1 MPRSVDPIDVEIG
14 RRVRAYRIARGMS
27 QSQLGGKIGVRFQQI
42 QKYEKGVNRVGGGRL
57 KKIAAKL
64 GLPIGALFG
73 EDDKGEQQV
82 SDGLLTETL
91 SQPYASRLL
100 TAFAAASRIPI
111 SAAPWSNSSRR
122 WCKTANRDVAQ
133 LRSAERA
140 ASCNNENLALPRSY
154 LVSWPPHKNSELD
167 GSR

>member
-27 QSQLGGKIGVRFQQI
+27 QSQLGDKIGVRFQQI

-57 KKIAAKL
+57 KKIAAEL

-73 EDDKGEQQV
+73 EDDKGEQRV

-100 TAFAAASRIPI
+100 TAFGGVRNSDQRRALVEFVETMVQNAESGRSPTPI
-111 SAAPWSNSSRR
+111 RGARG
-122 WCKTANRDVAQ
+122 KLQ
-133 LRSAERA
+133 
-140 ASCNNENLALPRSY
+140 
-154 LVSWPPHKNSELD
+154 
-167 GSR
+167 